1 MPRKYPLD
9 QPRPQ
14 VGVGDGSGSARV
26 SRYCRAV
33 SACEAPFI
41 DAPLVLVSQISRS
54 GGSLLAQLFDCH
66 PQVYAHP
73 WEIRIWHPKKCNWPA
88 LDPDATADEWLEALS
103 DPKWAKIADEGFAK
117 AGRNPFA
124 KSERHPFTFSVE
136 TQRALFLELV
146 ASRPVTRSRDVLD
159 CWFAS
164 FFACWHD
171 WKPTGREVSITGFMP
186 RLATSPESVERFA
199 ADYPDGALIS
209 ILRDPRSWYASSRV
223 VHFHKN
229 EAIGDAVEEWLG
241 WGRRLEEL
249 IDTSP
254 VPTLGVLF
262 DDLVL
267 EPEPTMR
274 RVAAFIGIEFDPILL
289 RPTYAGRPVLPNSSF
304 AVSDYGINPEMAK
317 SRKISSEA
325 RAAIAEE
332 ALPLYRRLAN
342 RLRADREGPAG
353 SRRAS

>member
-1 MPRKYPLD
+1 MDRSPLG
-9 QPRPQ
+9 RAAT
-14 VGVGDGSGSARV
+14 VG
-26 SRYCRAV
+26 AV
-33 SACEAPFI
+33 SAREGPFI

-54 GGSLLAQLFDCH
+54 GGSLLAQLFDGH

-73 WEIRIWHPKKCNWPA
+73 WEVRVWHPKKWDWPA
-88 LDPDATADEWLEALS
+88 LDPDASADEWLEALS
-103 DPKWAKIADEGFAK
+103 DPKWAKIAEEGFAK

-124 KSERHPFTFSVE
+124 KSERHPFTFSDE

-159 CWFAS
+159 CWFTS
-164 FFACWHD
+164 FFACWRD
-171 WKPTGREVSITGFMP
+171 REPTGRELSITGFMP
-186 RLATSPESVERFA
+186 RVATSRESIERFA

-223 VHFHKN
+223 VHFHKK
-229 EAIGDAVEEWLG
+229 ESIGNAVEEWLE

-274 RVAAFIGIEFDPILL
+274 RVADFIGIEFDPILL

-304 AVSDYGINPEMAK
+304 AVSDYGINPEMAN
-317 SRKISSEA
+317 SREISSDA

-332 ALPLYRRLAN
+332 ALPLYRQLAE
-342 RLRADREGPAG
+342 RLRAGREGLAG
-353 SRRAS
+353 RSRAS

>member
-1 MPRKYPLD
+1 
-9 QPRPQ
+9 
-14 VGVGDGSGSARV
+14 
-26 SRYCRAV
+26 V
-33 SACEAPFI
+33 SAPEAPFI
-41 DAPLVLVSQISRS
+41 DAPLALVSQISRS
-54 GGSLLAQLFDCH
+54 GGSLLAQLFDGH

-73 WEIRIWHPKKCNWPA
+73 WEIRIWHPNKWDWPA
-88 LDPDATADEWLEALS
+88 LDPDASANEWLETLS
-103 DPKWAKIADEGFAK
+103 DPKWAKIAEEGFAK

-124 KSERHPFTFSVE
+124 KTERHPFTFSDE

-159 CWFAS
+159 CWFTS
-164 FFACWHD
+164 FFACWLNRER
-171 WKPTGREVSITGFMP
+171 TGREVSITGFMP
-186 RLATSPESVERFA
+186 RVATSRESLDRFA

-223 VHFHKN
+223 VHFHKQ
-229 EAIGDAVEEWLG
+229 EAIGDAVEEWLE

-249 IDTSP
+249 LDASP
-254 VPTLGVLF
+254 VPTLGVPF

-274 RVAAFIGIEFDPILL
+274 RVADFVGVEFDPVLL

-304 AVSDYGINPEMAK
+304 AVSDYGINPGMAK
-317 SRKISSEA
+317 SREISSDA

-332 ALPLYRRLAN
+332 ALPLYRRLVE
-342 RLRADREGPAG
+342 RLRADRETAADR
-353 SRRAS
+353 RRAS